1 MEKKKNPKKLS
12 NILGLI
18 KECIQQGKYIFS
30 THALDRVVERRI
42 DVPIVLKI
50 LQTGYEEKIKDRFDP
65 VSNVW
70 RYAVRG
76 KTVEILEEESKELD
90 IRIIVV
96 IEEDGMVVITVMHV
110 L

>member
-1 MEKKKNPKKLS
+1 MAKEKNPEKLS
-12 NILGLI
+12 NVLELI
-18 KECIQQGKYIFS
+18 KECIKQGKYIFS
-30 THALDRVVERRI
+30 AHALDRVVERKI
-42 DVPIVLKI
+42 DVPVVLKI

-65 VSNVW
+65 ISTVW
-70 RYAVRG
+70 RYAIRG

-90 IRIIVV
+90 IRVIVV